1 MLTTRVEIDSDIN
14 ISDNEEPKYS
24 GEAEIHE
31 MMDVPEET
39 ITSEDLDNKSN
50 HQLDIRKNL
59 VSHRIKSRTCRN
71 Q

>member
-31 MMDVPEET
+31 MMDVPEDT
-39 ITSEDLDNKSN
+39 IISEDLYNQSTN
-50 HQLDIRKNL
+50 QL
-59 VSHRIKSRTCRN
+59 
-71 Q
+71 